1 MNKVMQENVSNK
13 VKNIAENVKNMG
25 TQPGNSSYGDN
36 ERDYIKSK
44 ITLWLDNMYE
54 VELLSDDSSNA
65 IFDAL
70 ESVQG
75 DEALNTLYNDICK
88 LHTYCMDS
96 KTYINNSLNK
106 IVSMYG
112 NTNEIYYAP
121 SIRDSERNRI
131 ISDISN
137 RVNHMLDGNSLTR
150 NDAEKIDNAFLNI
163 KNDIALM
170 QFHENIKEIHELHL
184 MINDISESE
193 YRKSIPKENDI
204 LKEETQEKNINEK
217 LSYIENLMKNGVQ
230 TQINKSITINKNS
243 IHENKQGKEK
253 KEDMNEEIKK
263 LDASI
268 YDFKKA
274 MEAAGIPHNQQTK
287 VLNNIMEL
295 KIEMEKDYG
304 LGDKLFENIG
314 NVKDKIRNDLN
325 EIGYFVRDT
334 KIQIIGY
341 VQSFKNMIN
350 NSKEKLTQIGRVALN
365 EFSLKFAGLKERYHN
380 FMNERDKVAIEK
392 NNKAIDG
399 IISRSEYNSRVAY
412 AMQSLGLTLRGEIKM
427 PEYKHTISNRN
438 QSRIDKLTADTQAR
452 LERRAERQSEDILS
466 KLNRIENTQVQHS
479 LFAMQLTEIAKAAE
493 KDIVAGYV
501 DGNNIVSEKDAPDV
515 IKKKNDKIIIST
527 DLNKNQNL
535 YEYQNTN
542 LLKNAL
548 IAYEIAMEQDYRE
561 ERSQEIETN
570 VDNYFNDLTE
580 EQIKSLAE
588 QIEQNQI
595 NIRESY
601 EMYDKMD
608 VEEECDF
615 EDLEE
620 EDFVFD

>member
-1 MNKVMQENVSNK
+1 M
-13 VKNIAENVKNMG
+13 
-25 TQPGNSSYGDN
+25 T
-36 ERDYIKSK
+36 
-44 ITLWLDNMYE
+44 WLDKMYDA
-54 VELLSDDSSNA
+54 ELLSDDSSNI
-65 IFDAL
+65 IFDVL

-75 DEALNTLYNDICK
+75 DEALNTLYSDIRE
-88 LHTYCMDS
+88 LHMYCMDS

-112 NTNEIYYAP
+112 NTSEIYYTS

-131 ISDISN
+131 IVDISN
-137 RVNHMLDGNSLTR
+137 RINHMLDGNSLTR

-170 QFHENIKEIHELHL
+170 QFYENIKEIHELHL
-184 MINDISESE
+184 IINDISEE
-193 YRKSIPKENDI
+193 KYKESVKGI
-204 LKEETQEKNINEK
+204 SHIELQERTIDER
-217 LSYIENLMKNGVQ
+217 LSYVETLMKNGIQ
-230 TQINKSITINKNS
+230 TQMDKNS
-243 IHENKQGKEK
+243 IHKNQQGKGD
-253 KEDMNEEIKK
+253 KEDMNEEVKK
-263 LDASI
+263 LDTSI
-268 YDFKKA
+268 SDLKKA
-274 MEAAGIPHNQQTK
+274 MEAAGISQSQQAK
-287 VLNNIMEL
+287 VLNNIMNL
-295 KIEMEKDYG
+295 KTEMEKDYG

-314 NVKDKIRNDLN
+314 NVKNKVRDDLN

-334 KIQIIGY
+334 KTQIIGY
-341 VQSFKNMIN
+341 VQAFKNMIN
-350 NSKEKLTQIGRVALN
+350 DSKEKLIQSGKVALN

-380 FMNERDKVAIEK
+380 FMNERDKIAIEK

-399 IISRSEYNSRVAY
+399 IISRSEYNTRVAY
-412 AMQSLGLTLRGEIKM
+412 AVRSLGLTLRGEINI
-427 PEYKHTISNRN
+427 PEYKHTISSQN
-438 QSRIDKLTADTQAR
+438 QSRIDKLTADTQSR

-466 KLNRIENTQVQHS
+466 KLNRIEDTKVQNS
-479 LFAMQLTEIAKAAE
+479 LFAMQLTEIAKATE
-493 KDIVAGYV
+493 HDIVAGYV
-501 DGNNIVSEKDAPDV
+501 DGDTIVPEKEASDA
-515 IKKKNDKIIIST
+515 IKKENEKIIVST
-527 DLNKNQNL
+527 DLSKNQNL

-548 IAYEIAMEQDYRE
+548 IAYEIAMEQDYRS

-570 VDNYFNDLTE
+570 VDNYFNSLTE

-595 NIRESY
+595 DIRESY

-608 VEEECDF
+608 MEEECDF